1 MTELT
6 PDVLKRIADILSSDK
21 AQTKRAT
28 HVSDS
33 LSTSTL
39 ISTTYGYIVSFNGF
53 ETFVGSNE
61 VEADASIAESYAL
74 SNKLQAWYLNPR
86 DTTSGPT
93 TLSVSHDDYCDWLRR
108 KDE

>member
-6 PDVLKRIADILSSDK
+6 PDVLKRIADILSPEK
-21 AQTKRAT
+21 AKTKRAT

-33 LSTSTL
+33 TFVSA
-39 ISTTYGYIVSFNGF
+39 TTYGYIVSFNGF